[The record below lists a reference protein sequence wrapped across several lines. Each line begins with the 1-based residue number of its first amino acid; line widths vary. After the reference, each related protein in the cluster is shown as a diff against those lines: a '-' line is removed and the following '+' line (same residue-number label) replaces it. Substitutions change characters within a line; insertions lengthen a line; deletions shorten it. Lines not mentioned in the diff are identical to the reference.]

1 MNQLMMGL
9 RITSMTIHQL
19 IPQLQALITK
29 TMKIR
34 SNKLIIA
41 EFLIIQ

>member
-9 RITSMTIHQL
+9 RIISMTIHQL

-34 SNKLIIA
+34 SNKLISE